1 MDLISLVRK
10 SVVSNRDEWKL
21 LGNQWFLIRGARNF
35 YQIGSRGDKC
45 VIEEEI

>member
-10 SVVSNRDEWKL
+10 SVVSNRDEWNL
-21 LGNQWFLIRGARNF
+21 LGNQWFLIRGAGNF

>member
-10 SVVSNRDEWKL
+10 SVVPNSDVWKL
-21 LGNQWFLIRGARNF
+21 LGNQRFLIREAGNF